1 MGVLIQGPDSP
12 DKRRLPGTPPIPPT
26 KNIPPERIQALI
38 DCPPPKTKQELVSLL
53 GLLNFFCIWIPNFS
67 LIAKPLYEA
76 TKGSLDEPLFD
87 PSSLA
92 SPIRQFTES
101 LLQVPIL
108 HLPNSPRPFFLLAHS
123 NQGQALGLLC
133 QQAAAAWTPRACLS
147 KPLDL
152 VTKGWPPYIQAW
164 LPLQPWYPKRTNSR
178 HVPSQSALHTASEA
192 RFLAGLYAPFPLPGY
207 RLCPPFSLTLN
218 SRSLPVLPL
227 TCQFITHTYS
237 RPDLPLPQWVLPESP
252 SNT

>member
-1 MGVLIQGPDSP
+1 MNLS
-12 DKRRLPGTPPIPPT
+12 LTPPH
-26 KNIPPERIQALI
+26 
-38 DCPPPKTKQELVSLL
+38 
-53 GLLNFFCIWIPNFS
+53 W
-67 LIAKPLYEA
+67 PL
-76 TKGSLDEPLFD
+76 PF
-87 PSSLA
+87 A
-92 SPIRQFTES
+92 S
-101 LLQVPIL
+101 
-108 HLPNSPRPFFLLAHS
+108 SPRASSKCQFSTYQIIPDHFFLFAHS

-152 VTKGWPPYIQAW
+152 VTQGWPPYIQAW

-178 HVPSQSALHTASEA
+178 HVPSQSALHTAFEA
-192 RFLAGLYAPFPLPGY
+192 RCLAGLYAPFPLPGY